1 MIKWTKKNYFSVD
14 GVEFHVIPLGLG
26 NPKSTPERFIFQ
38 KSLWVVERY
47 EQLIEQLKPK
57 SIFELGIWCGG
68 SAVFFQR
75 LAKANKLVTL
85 DITETRVEAL
95 DQYIEANHL
104 QQTLKPFYGVD
115 QGDVPRLR
123 QIVRDEFEDGL
134 LDLVIDDA
142 SHFVDE
148 TRNSFNALFPFV
160 KPGGVFVIEDWSW
173 AHGKFD
179 GPAEFPAFYPDHAPL
194 TTLLFEIILACPSA
208 RDYIEKIE
216 IDKNSATIWRGSAP
230 INAEDFNIADC
241 CLPRGRALLSAQ
253 EDDIC
258 A

>member
-1 MIKWTKKNYFSVD
+1 MD

>member
-1 MIKWTKKNYFSVD
+1 MD
-14 GVEFHVIPLGLG
+14 GVEFKAIPLGLG
-26 NPKSTPERFIFQ
+26 NQQSTPERFIFQ

-47 EQLIEQLKPK
+47 EQLLEQLKPK

-75 LAKANKLVTL
+75 LAKAKKLVTL
-85 DITETRVEAL
+85 DITETRVQAL
-95 DQYIEANHL
+95 DQYIEAHQL

-115 QGDVPRLR
+115 QGDVSRLR
-123 QIVRDEFEDGL
+123 QIVRDEFDDGL

-142 SHFVDE
+142 SHFVSE
-148 TRNSFNALFPFV
+148 TRNSFNALFPLV
-160 KPGGVFVIEDWSW
+160 RPGGVFVIEDWSW

-179 GPAEFPAFYPDHAPL
+179 GPAEFAAFYPDHAPL
-194 TTLLFEIILACPSA
+194 TTLIFEIILACPSA
-208 RDYIEKIE
+208 NDYIDKIE
-216 IDKNSATIWRGSAP
+216 IDKNSATIWRGPAP
-230 INAEDFNIADC
+230 INADDFNISRC

-253 EDDIC
+253 EDDVC